1 MTELFLALAWR
12 IEAWAGWITDPA
24 SGTARYLASLAIFT
38 TVAASPAARAW
49 VLRAPAVGRIAAAA
63 ALLAVPAAATCLA
76 FAWAY
81 VAAPAFLDHV
91 EPQIAAVSW
100 HLATGAPLWHAPGAT
115 PFYALPYGP
124 LAYEVSYAALAL
136 FGPSLAAAKIAGPAA
151 ATAALAMLWLIL
163 RRAGLDRTATLAVFL
178 TLTLMLF
185 RFSQSA
191 YWNRPDPFIVLL
203 VVGALWSQGWQG
215 ALARSISLGVVAG
228 ALFTLKIHA
237 PAYVLP
243 IVMAELFAARRPFM
257 TASVMALGA
266 AAAIVLAFL
275 PAGADPGLFLFWV
288 GVAVRHGGNLEL
300 FILNVAYVA
309 VWLVP
314 LGWLARRHWRNLDRG
329 MRAACVTLA
338 IVSTLVL
345 YPASKHGAGP
355 WHFVPLVPVAAWIG
369 LGILRAVGAGPGRDE
384 RSRGLAAYA
393 VTVGLLT
400 LPATAVA
407 QTLVLRMVVDD
418 RELRAA
424 DAELRE
430 TLVRYGEETVAV
442 GYAGTAQYRVS
453 FLRPAAVYAGHA
465 YLYDASAFMDL
476 TYATA
481 GLLPPPPSALAQCPI
496 EVWLIPAGAPPFS
509 LRSVYDMKPAFP
521 AEFVA
526 AFHAAYRR
534 TAQGT
539 HFDVWTCAK
548 R

>member
-12 IEAWAGWITDPA
+12 VDEWAGWITDPA

-38 TVAASPAARAW
+38 AVTASPAARAW
-49 VLRAPAVGRIAAAA
+49 VLRAPAVGRIVAAA
-63 ALLAVPAAATCLA
+63 ALLALPAAATCLA

-81 VAAPAFLDHV
+81 VATPAFLDHV

-136 FGPSLAAAKIAGPAA
+136 FGPSLAAAKLAGPAA
-151 ATAALAMLWLIL
+151 ATAALALLWPVL
-163 RRAGLDRTATLAVFL
+163 RRAGLDRVTTLAVFF

-203 VVGALWSQGWQG
+203 VMSALWSRGWRS
-215 ALARSISLGVVAG
+215 ATARWISLGVVAG

-243 IVMAELFAARRPFM
+243 IVAAEVFATRRPILA
-257 TASVMALGA
+257 ASVMALGA
-266 AAAIVLAFL
+266 AAAIALAFL

-300 FILNVAYVA
+300 FVLNVAYVA

-314 LGWLARRHWRNLDRG
+314 LGWLARGHWAGLERG
-329 MRAACVTLA
+329 TRAAILTLA
-338 IVSTLVL
+338 IVSVAVL

-355 WHFVPLVPVAAWIG
+355 WHFVPLVPVAAWLG
-369 LGILRAVGAGPGRDE
+369 LGILRTAGAGPAAAD

-393 VTVGLLT
+393 VTVAVLT
-400 LPATAVA
+400 LPATVVA
-407 QTLVLRMVVDD
+407 QTLVLRNVVDD
-418 RELRAA
+418 SEVRAARAELRAA
-424 DAELRE
+424 LD
-430 TLVRYGEETVAV
+430 RYREETVAV
-442 GYAGTAQYRVS
+442 GYAGSARYRIS

-496 EVWLIPAGAPPFS
+496 EVWLIPAGEPPFS

-526 AFHAAYRR
+526 AFRAAYRR